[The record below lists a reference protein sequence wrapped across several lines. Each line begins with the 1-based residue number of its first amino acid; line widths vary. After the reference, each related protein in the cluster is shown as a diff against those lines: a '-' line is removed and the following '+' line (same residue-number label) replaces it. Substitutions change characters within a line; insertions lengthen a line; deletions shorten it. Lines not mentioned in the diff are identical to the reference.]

1 MEEQSDKEAHPTSAE
16 MQLIVSSLENLQ
28 TGMTSMRGDLQVNM
42 GAIADALNKLVQ
54 LETTQYHMG
63 RAYEEVSRR
72 LDKGEDRFEQ
82 LEHRTDV
89 LEKDAPLQKQTTKWV
104 LGAVGVVVTAAL
116 SMVLRFF
123 GVF

>member
-1 MEEQSDKEAHPTSAE
+1 MENSGDKEAHPTSAE
-16 MQLIVSSLENLQ
+16 MRLIVSSLENLQ

-54 LETTQYHMG
+54 LETTQFHMA

-72 LDKGEDRFEQ
+72 LDKGEERFEQ

-89 LEKDAPLQKQTTKWV
+89 LEKDAPMQKQTTKLV
-104 LGAVGVVVTAAL
+104 LGAVGIVVTAAV
-116 SMVLRFF
+116 SMIFTIF
-123 GVF
+123 